1 VASENRLRE
10 ALTLREQMAGQ
21 FAARIQWST
30 LLRGAAVAFATLAV
44 AAFAFAARAD
54 ALIYWA
60 NSNSHT
66 IGFATFDT
74 KIVDQNFIHVAGVP
88 NGVAVYGDYVY
99 WTVPGANAIG
109 RAGMNGT
116 GVNQTF
122 IQGLQGP
129 QGVAVNS
136 AGIFW
141 TNAASGSIG
150 RANLDG
156 SGVNQSFIGG
166 ASPSNLITADATHLY
181 WTIAGFQFTRDAI
194 ARADV
199 SGDNLNTTFIT
210 GDAVNSPEGVAVDDA
225 HVYWTSVLGEA
236 IGQANLSDGSG
247 ANGDFIDGVH
257 NPTGIAVNA
266 GQLYWSNFVTNSLGT
281 ADTSGGNVNQT
292 FLPAAGPE
300 GVAAE
305 PLIPAPTPPPTI
317 ADLIAEVTGAGLPHG
332 TERSLLVK
340 LDNAQRKVDGG
351 QIAVACNG
359 LDAYLNKVRAQNGKK
374 LDPAY
379 AQDLIDTARA
389 VQDAL
394 GCGTT

>member
-1 VASENRLRE
+1 VAS
-10 ALTLREQMAGQ
+10 Q

-30 LLRGAAVAFATLAV
+30 LVRGAAVGLATLAV

-60 NSNSHT
+60 NANTHT

-74 KIVDQNFIHVAGVP
+74 HIVDQNLIQVAGGFP
-88 NGVAVYGDYVY
+88 NGVAVYGDFVY
-99 WTVPGANAIG
+99 WTVPDANAIG

-116 GVNQTF
+116 GVDQTF
-122 IQGLQGP
+122 IQDLQGV

-141 TNAASGSIG
+141 TNTASGSIG

-156 SGVNQSFIGG
+156 TGVNQSFITG
-166 ASPSNLITADATHLY
+166 ASPSNLMTADATHLY

-199 SGDNLNTTFIT
+199 SGGNLDTTFVD
-210 GDAVNSPEGVAVDDA
+210 GDEVNSPVGVAVDDA
-225 HVYWTSVLGEA
+225 HVYWTSLLDEA
-236 IGQANLSDGSG
+236 IGQANLDGSG
-247 ANGDFIDGVH
+247 ANRDFIDGPH
-257 NPTGIAVNA
+257 NPAGIAVNA
-266 GQLYWSNFVTNSLGT
+266 GQLYWSNVVTNSLGT

-292 FLPAAGPE
+292 FISAAGPE
-300 GVAAE
+300 GVATD
-305 PLIPAPTPPPTI
+305 PLIAAPPPPPRV
-317 ADLIAEVTGAGLPHG
+317 ADLIAEVSGAGLPHG
-332 TERSLLVK
+332 TERSLLAK
-340 LDNAQRKVDGG
+340 LENAQRKVGAG

-359 LDAYLNKVRAQNGKK
+359 LRAYLNEVRAQNGKK
-374 LDPAY
+374 LEAAY
-379 AQDLIDTARA
+379 AQDLIDTDMA

>member
-1 VASENRLRE
+1 VA
-10 ALTLREQMAGQ
+10 GH
-21 FAARIQWST
+21 FAARIHRST
-30 LLRGAAVAFATLAV
+30 LLRGAAVALATLAV

-60 NSNSHT
+60 NANTHT

-74 KIVDQNFIHVAGVP
+74 KIVDQNFIHVAGGSP
-88 NGVAVYGDYVY
+88 NGVAVYGDFVY
-99 WTVPGANAIG
+99 WTVPNANAIG

-122 IQGLQGP
+122 IQGLHGP
-129 QGVAVNS
+129 EGVAVNS

-141 TNAASGSIG
+141 TNAASGTIG
-150 RANLDG
+150 RADLDG
-156 SGVNQSFIGG
+156 QNVNRNFIGG
-166 ASPSNLITADATHLY
+166 ASPSNLMTADTAHLY
-181 WTIAGFQFTRDAI
+181 WTILGSQFTPDSI

-199 SGDNLNTTFIT
+199 SSGNLDTTFIT
-210 GDAVNSPEGVAVDDA
+210 GTPASSPEGVAVDDA
-225 HVYWTSVLGEA
+225 HIYWTRLLSDA

-247 ANGDFIDGVH
+247 ANGDFIDRAH

-266 GQLYWSNFVTNSLGT
+266 GQLYWSNFITNSLGT
-281 ADTSGGNVNQT
+281 ADTSGGNVNQN

-305 PLIPAPTPPPTI
+305 PLIAAPPPPPKI

-332 TERSLLVK
+332 IERSLLAK

-359 LDAYLNKVRAQNGKK
+359 LGAYLNEVRAQRGKK
-374 LDPAY
+374 LEASY
-379 AQDLIDTARA
+379 AQDLIDTAKA
-389 VQDAL
+389 VQDEL

>member
-1 VASENRLRE
+1 
-10 ALTLREQMAGQ
+10 LTLREQVAGQ

-30 LLRGAAVAFATLAV
+30 LLRDAAVAFATLAV

-60 NSNSHT
+60 NANTHT

-74 KIVDQNFIHVAGVP
+74 KIVDQNFIHVAGGFP

-99 WTVPGANAIG
+99 WTVPDANAIG

-116 GVNQTF
+116 DVNQTF

-141 TNAASGSIG
+141 TNTASGTIG
-150 RANLDG
+150 RADLDG
-156 SGVNQSFIGG
+156 QNVNQNFITG
-166 ASPSNLITADATHLY
+166 ASPSNLMTADTAHLY
-181 WTIAGFQFTRDAI
+181 WTITGGQFTQDAI

-199 SGDNLNTTFIT
+199 SGGNLNTTFIT
-210 GDAVNSPEGVAVDDA
+210 GDAVSSPEGVAVDDA
-225 HVYWTSVLGEA
+225 HIYWTRLLSQS

-247 ANGDFIDGVH
+247 ANGDLIDAH

-266 GQLYWSNFVTNSLGT
+266 GQLYWSNFVTNSIGT

-292 FLPAAGPE
+292 LIPAAGPE

-332 TERSLLVK
+332 TERSLLAK
-340 LDNAQRKVDGG
+340 LENAQRKVDAG
-351 QIAVACNG
+351 QIAVACNDLG
-359 LDAYLNKVRAQNGKK
+359 AYLNEVRAQNGKK
-374 LDPAY
+374 LEAAY
-379 AQDLIDTARA
+379 AQDLIDTAGA

>member
-1 VASENRLRE
+1 MK
-10 ALTLREQMAGQ
+10 EQAAGQ
-21 FAARIQWST
+21 CAGSDGRGQWSM
-30 LLRGAAVAFATLAV
+30 LLRGAVAALVT
-44 AAFAFAARAD
+44 AFAFAARAD

-60 NSNSHT
+60 NANTHT

-74 KIVDQNFIHVAGVP
+74 KIVDQSFIQVAGGFP
-88 NGVAVYGDYVY
+88 NGVAVYGDFVY
-99 WTVPGANAIG
+99 WTVPDANAIG

-141 TNAASGSIG
+141 TNTATGSIG

-156 SGVNQSFIGG
+156 TGVNPNFIPG
-166 ASPSNLITADATHLY
+166 ASPSNLMAADTAHLY
-181 WTIAGFQFTRDAI
+181 WTIIGSQFGPPDSI

-199 SGDNLNTTFIT
+199 SGGNLNLTFIT
-210 GDAVNSPEGVAVDDA
+210 GGHVLNGPEGVAVDDA
-225 HVYWTSVLGEA
+225 HVFWTNLLSQA

-247 ANGDFIDGVH
+247 ANGDFIDGAH
-257 NPTGIAVNA
+257 NPTGIAVLA
-266 GQLYWSNFVTNSLGT
+266 GQLYWSNFTSNSIGT
-281 ADTSGGNVNQT
+281 ADTNGSNVNQT
-292 FLPAAGPE
+292 FIAAAGPE
-300 GVAAE
+300 GVAVE
-305 PLIPAPTPPPTI
+305 PLIAAPPPPPRI
-317 ADLIAEVTGAGLPHG
+317 ADLIAEVSGAGLPQG
-332 TERSLLVK
+332 TERSLLAK
-340 LDNAQRKVDGG
+340 LDNAQRKVDAG

-359 LDAYLNKVRAQNGKK
+359 LDAYLNEVRAQNGKK
-374 LDPAY
+374 LETAY
-379 AQDLIDTARA
+379 AEDLIVTAMA

>member
-1 VASENRLRE
+1 M
-10 ALTLREQMAGQ
+10 REQVAAQ

-30 LLRGAAVAFATLAV
+30 LVRGAAVAFATLAV

-60 NSNSHT
+60 NANTHT

-74 KIVDQNFIHVAGVP
+74 KIVDQNFIHVAGGSP

-99 WTVPGANAIG
+99 WTVPNANAIG

-116 GVNQTF
+116 GVDQTF
-122 IQGLQGP
+122 IQGLQGV

-141 TNAASGSIG
+141 TNTGTGSIG
-150 RANLDG
+150 RADLDG
-156 SGVNQSFIGG
+156 QNVNQNFITG
-166 ASPSNLITADATHLY
+166 ASPSNLMTADAAHLY

-199 SGDNLNTTFIT
+199 SGGNLNTTFVT
-210 GDAVNSPEGVAVDDA
+210 GDAVSSPEGVAVDDA
-225 HVYWTSVLGEA
+225 HVYWTSLLSDA

-247 ANGDFIDGVH
+247 ANGDFIDGPH

-281 ADTSGGNVNQT
+281 ADTSGGNVNQS
-292 FLPAAGPE
+292 FIPASGPE

-305 PLIPAPTPPPTI
+305 PLINAPTPPPTI
-317 ADLIAEVTGAGLPHG
+317 ADLITEVTGAGLPHG
-332 TERSLLVK
+332 TERSLLAK
-340 LDNAQRKVDGG
+340 LENAQRKVDAG

-359 LDAYLNKVRAQNGKK
+359 LGAYLNEVRAQNGKK
-374 LDPAY
+374 LPAAY

>member
-1 VASENRLRE
+1 MRRQAASASFEGHVHR
-10 ALTLREQMAGQ
+10 
-21 FAARIQWST
+21 ST

-60 NSNSHT
+60 NANTHT

-74 KIVDQNFIHVAGVP
+74 KIVDQNFIQVAGVP

-141 TNAASGSIG
+141 TNTASGSIG

-156 SGVNQSFIGG
+156 TGVNQHFITG
-166 ASPSNLITADATHLY
+166 ASPSNLMAADADHLY
-181 WTIAGFQFTRDAI
+181 WTILGGQFGSDSI

-199 SGDNLNTTFIT
+199 SGGNLNTTFIT
-210 GDAVNSPEGVAVDDA
+210 GEAVNSPEGVAVDDA
-225 HVYWTSVLGEA
+225 HVYWTSLLGEA

-247 ANGDFIDGVH
+247 ANGGFIDGVH
-257 NPTGIAVNA
+257 NPTGIAVNG
-266 GQLYWSNFVTNSLGT
+266 GQLYWSNVVSNSLGT

-332 TERSLLVK
+332 TARSLLAK
-340 LDNAQRKVDGG
+340 LENAQRKVGAG

-359 LDAYLNKVRAQNGKK
+359 LGAYLNEVRAQNGKK
-374 LDPAY
+374 LQAAY
-379 AQDLIDTARA
+379 AQDLIDAARA